1 MKRRDEFQ
9 ICGWPLLRRH
19 GVTERRAVQRFHV
32 ADLRPHAEVCHVVGL
47 SSVCPF
53 KVDMCM
59 SKEQASDEPR
69 KAASL
74 GPFELPLPP
83 VDKERFRRLQV
94 LVQEERNHGQIEL
107 YEDQLQGCKVVGKR
121 IFRSWTLGSA
131 EEFATAHPDL
141 LESPWKEVEISLVLG
156 LNKVQGKL
164 GVCKSFGA
172 FRDEEGDILLFMEYI
187 SGGDLHDLASRCST
201 KPGPER
207 EQKVWPV
214 VLSLLRGVRCLHS
227 AGVAHGD
234 ISLENALLGPDGE
247 VRLIDFAAAEEDVWV
262 QGIRGKPSYQAPE
275 MHQSGCYDARAA
287 DLFACGVFAYCLACA
302 DYPWKCTRPHECSA
316 FEFFM
321 MHGLTAF
328 LRKRR
333 VRLADGSRGQPVEG
347 LLSPELLQLMEILL
361 NPDPARRYEVWSA
374 ESFMSFEIEPV
385 EEAGY
390 SANPQPPHTVRVK

>member
-1 MKRRDEFQ
+1 
-9 ICGWPLLRRH
+9 
-19 GVTERRAVQRFHV
+19 
-32 ADLRPHAEVCHVVGL
+32 
-47 SSVCPF
+47 
-53 KVDMCM
+53 
-59 SKEQASDEPR
+59 
-69 KAASL
+69 
-74 GPFELPLPP
+74 
-83 VDKERFRRLQV
+83 VDKERFRRLQA

-156 LNKVQGKL
+156 LNKVQAKL

-214 VLSLLRGVRCLHS
+214 VLSLLRGVRCLHG

-247 VRLIDFAAAEEDVWV
+247 VRLIDFAAAEADVWV

-302 DYPWKCTRPHECSA
+302 DYPWKCTRPHQCPA

-374 ESFMSFEIEPV
+374 NSFMSFEIEPL

-390 SANPQPPHTVRVK
+390 SANPQPPHTVRVR